1 MRLAVFL
8 VMFLLFVQFVSFAS
22 AVTLGEADVAVEH
35 AESDLG
41 SVFAAV
47 AEAEAAGADVSALLA
62 KLDVAGGFLS
72 DAYAALKAGD
82 YENAFSFAVA
92 CSGAVDGVA
101 ADAARLK
108 LDAEEARA
116 GSFVWAAVESSVG
129 LVLLVVFGF
138 LGWRLLRKWYFKRVL
153 GMRPEV
159 GGAVD

>member
-1 MRLAVFL
+1 MRPAAFL
-8 VMFLLFVQFVSFAS
+8 VMFLLFVQFVPFAS
-22 AVTLGEADVAVEH
+22 AVTVEEADDAVAH
-35 AESDLG
+35 AGSDLG
-41 SVFAAV
+41 SAFAAV
-47 AEAEAAGADVSALLA
+47 AEAEAAGADVSTLLA
-62 KLDVAGGFLS
+62 KLDIAGGFLS

-116 GSFVWAAVESSVG
+116 GSFVWALVGSSVG
-129 LVLLVVFGF
+129 LVLLVVFGL

-159 GGAVD
+159 GGVSD